1 MSGFGYLIT
10 GGADKARAERVEV
23 KAALG
28 GNADLAWV
36 HLSTT
41 DQEAQAWLRDEA
53 GLEKDVVDA
62 LTADETRPRCEKF
75 EHGALV
81 NLRGRSKEEMSA
93 SDPLASVR
101 IWAVKGRVIT
111 VTRKPLI
118 AVGAVEKE
126 VEEGEVRD
134 PGDLIAAFA
143 TAITA
148 DLDPV
153 VADLGDELDE
163 CEEGLDADRVFELR
177 RTVTRVR
184 VTAIG
189 YRRFLAP
196 QRGALEKLAGL
207 PGDWLQEDDRRHLAA
222 AADRAAR
229 MAEELEAIR
238 ERAALIH
245 ETLTDLRAEQLDSR
259 GLIIAIVAMVFLP
272 LTFVTGVYG
281 MNVKGLP
288 YADEPWAFDMVMG
301 MCAVIAAGITI
312 YFVRRHWITR

>member
-1 MSGFGYLIT
+1 MSGFGYRIAA
-10 GGADKARAERVEV
+10 GKAERVEI
-23 KAALG
+23 KAALADG
-28 GNADLAWV
+28 ADLVWV

-41 DQEAQAWLRDEA
+41 DEQAQAWLRDEA
-53 GLEKDVVDA
+53 HLDEYVIDA

-75 EHGALV
+75 EHGALL
-81 NLRGRSKEEMSA
+81 NLRGRSHEELSS

-101 IWAVKGRVIT
+101 IWGMKGRVFS

-126 VEEGEVRD
+126 VQECEILD

-143 TAITA
+143 VAITA

-153 VADLGDELDE
+153 VADLGDELDV

-177 RTVTRVR
+177 RVVTRVR

-189 YRRFLAP
+189 YRRFLSP
-196 QRGALEKLAGL
+196 QRAAIETLAAL
-207 PGDWLQEDDRRHLAA
+207 PGDWLADDDRRHLSA

-229 MAEELEAIR
+229 MAEELESIR
-238 ERAALIH
+238 ERSALIH
-245 ETLTDLRAEQLDSR
+245 ETLTDLRAEQIDSR
-259 GLIIAIVAMVFLP
+259 SLIISIAAMVFLP
-272 LTFVTGVYG
+272 LTYLTGLYG

-288 YADEPWAFDMVMG
+288 GAESPWAFD
-301 MCAVIAAGITI
+301 VIMAFSVVLTVGTVVF
-312 YFVRRHWITR
+312 FVRRHWIGR